1 MSGYKQVVIKRYI
14 AILFSLASFWSL
26 CISQSKVYPA
36 IDGFGGIFPVEQADI
51 TPNSNLDYR
60 IVIDVKSPS
69 SDPGQLNPALNNVAR
84 LMNLHIEGGANLA
97 RMHVVLAVH
106 AGAAYALLNDDA
118 FRERYGIEN
127 PNRELI
133 DALGSSRVDVT
144 ICGQS
149 MIARGIERDQLIEGV
164 KVATSMLT
172 TVTTY
177 QSLGYSFLQ
186 F

>member
-1 MSGYKQVVIKRYI
+1 MSGYKQVKTKRYLAVI
-14 AILFSLASFWSL
+14 FFLSLFWSVGL
-26 CISQSKVYPA
+26 SQARVNPVVE
-36 IDGFGGIFPVEQADI
+36 GFGGIYPIEEADI
-51 TPNSNLDYR
+51 TPNAKLDYK
-60 IVIDVKSPS
+60 IVIDVKSAS
-69 SDPGQLNPALNNVAR
+69 EDPAALNPALNNVAR

-106 AGAAYALLNDDA
+106 AGAAYALLNDEA
-118 FRERYGIEN
+118 YRERYGIKN
-127 PNRELI
+127 PNTALI
-133 DALGSSRVDVT
+133 SALGKSRVEIA

-149 MIARGIERDQLIEGV
+149 MIARGMERNQLIDGV

>member
-1 MSGYKQVVIKRYI
+1 MSGLKRVVIKRYFPVVVFVGCFCS
-14 AILFSLASFWSL
+14 FSMG
-26 CISQSKVYPA
+26 QTKVHPA
-36 IDGFGGIFPVEQADI
+36 IDGFGGIYSIEQADI
-51 TPNSNLDYR
+51 TPNANLDYR
-60 IVIDVKSPS
+60 IVIDVNSPS
-69 SDPGQLNPALNNVAR
+69 ADPSSLNPALNNVAR

-106 AGAAYALLNDDA
+106 AGAAYALLNDA
-118 FRERYGIEN
+118 AYNQRYGIDN
-127 PNRELI
+127 PNTELVN
-133 DALGSSRVDVT
+133 ALCKSRVDVS

-149 MIARGIERDQLIEGV
+149 MVARGIERGQLMDSV

>member
-1 MSGYKQVVIKRYI
+1 MSGDKQVVNKRYFPIVFFLGFICSLSI
-14 AILFSLASFWSL
+14 A
-26 CISQSKVYPA
+26 QSKVHPA
-36 IDGFGGIFPVEQADI
+36 IDGFGGIYPIEDADI
-51 TPNSNLDYR
+51 TPNANLDYK
-60 IVIDVKSPS
+60 IVIDVKSA
-69 SDPGQLNPALNNVAR
+69 SDNPATLNPALNNVAR

-106 AGAAYALLNDDA
+106 AGAAYALLNDEA
-118 FRERYGIEN
+118 YVERYGIGN
-127 PNRELI
+127 PNTELI
-133 DALGSSRVDVT
+133 NALSKSRVDVS

-149 MIARGIERDQLIEGV
+149 MIARGIERDQLLEGV